1 MYIDGEEGGNGDVMQ
16 FFEMKEI
23 RFTREEIQMINNA
36 VYMMD
41 LKHEEGTKEH
51 TICETITD
59 KIAVMLFGQNS
70 HRPTDRRPIDKK

>member
-23 RFTREEIQMINNA
+23 RFTREEIQMINIA

-41 LKHEEGTKEH
+41 LKHEDGTKEH

-59 KIAVMLFGQNS
+59 KIAVMLFGRTN
-70 HRPTDRRPIDKK
+70 HRPTDRRPIDEK